1 MTKGKL
7 SVLESAMLIAGSGL
21 GTGILAI
28 PYAASKT
35 GFYSIVLFIIIAYE
49 VTTVLH
55 LLAADLVLH
64 SENSSQLIG
73 IFREHLFC
81 GKHGNVLT
89 IFFFVILAIVL
100 FLNLTIYIIVASDV
114 MITVLPLSDIIAK
127 IFFYGISSLIV
138 FLGIK
143 IIGLSEKY
151 SMILIFLVAL
161 YLSVLSR
168 WNILRELNFTFGN
181 HMMAIALYGML
192 MFSFSALFSV
202 PQVVNNIENKSKIKF
217 AIIVGIGANALITM
231 IFTIGVLIA
240 SEEITTVATIGLS
253 SSIGLASQIAC
264 SIFVLLAMFTS
275 YWSIALAQLDI
286 IHEQTKLNRKLC
298 WLVATVPTLI
308 ISIFL
313 PGSYIS
319 YIQIAGGSVAV
330 IIGCLLL
337 PAYYKSVVNS
347 KDKLILGR
355 IGKSKTLLLFIFA
368 CYLIMA
374 VSSFVKI

>member
-35 GFYSIVLFIIIAYE
+35 GFYSIVLLIIIAYA
-49 VTTVLH
+49 VTAVLH

-64 SENSSQLIG
+64 SKNSSQLIG
-73 IFREHLFC
+73 IFNEHLFR
-81 GKHGNVLT
+81 GKHGNILT
-89 IFFFVILAIVL
+89 LFFFIVLAIVL

-114 MITVLPLSDIIAK
+114 MITVLPLSDTIAK

-151 SMILIFLVAL
+151 SMILIFLVVL

-168 WNILRELNFTFGN
+168 WNIVRDLNFTFGN
-181 HMMAIALYGML
+181 PMMAIALYGML

-240 SEEITTVATIGLS
+240 SQEVTTIATIGLS
-253 SSIGLASQIAC
+253 SSIGLVSQIAC

-337 PAYYKSVVNS
+337 PAYYKAVVNS

>member
-7 SVLESAMLIAGSGL
+7 SVFESAMLIAGSGL

-35 GFYSIVLFIIIAYE
+35 GFYSIVLFIIIAYA

-64 SENSSQLIG
+64 SKNSSQLIG

-81 GKHGNVLT
+81 GKHGNILT

-114 MITVLPLSDIIAK
+114 MITVLPLSDTIAK

-151 SMILIFLVAL
+151 SMILIFLVVL

-168 WNILRELNFTFGN
+168 WNILRDLNFTFGN
-181 HMMAIALYGML
+181 PMMAIALYGML

-217 AIIVGIGANALITM
+217 AIIAGIGTNAIITM
-231 IFTIGVLIA
+231 IFKGVILAFGALWNQKDYKQYIVTRYSGYMKFFKSFSKITEIMGYIPIPKENEILNFPTLTMFFSKNNDTDYYNLFLYEIVKEIKVNYKMFIIGMSNSHPNDWIYKKVRCIKFKSNIYYA
-240 SEEITTVATIGLS
+240 NNNK
-253 SSIGLASQIAC
+253 
-264 SIFVLLAMFTS
+264 
-275 YWSIALAQLDI
+275 DI
-286 IHEQTKLNRKLC
+286 ILDYNKPVHIEC
-298 WLVATVPTLI
+298 
-308 ISIFL
+308 
-313 PGSYIS
+313 G
-319 YIQIAGGSVAV
+319 
-330 IIGCLLL
+330 LL
-337 PAYYKSVVNS
+337 
-347 KDKLILGR
+347 
-355 IGKSKTLLLFIFA
+355 
-368 CYLIMA
+368 
-374 VSSFVKI
+374 